1 MKITKGWRL
10 NERKKE
16 REGVHVSDK
25 ERSKER
31 ATEERARE
39 RERELARARE
49 RERKSETHTHTQ
61 RDTETQSQTQRERPD
76 DNPKEE
82 KYIIRNPILQEEG
95 EEKKRNVS
103 FVYNQHH
110 NVRIHELHY
119 VIITLRVIIPPQCC
133 FIPRHKPTYSVTC

>member
-10 NERKKE
+10 KERKKE
-16 REGVHVSDK
+16 REGVHVSDN
-25 ERSKER
+25 ERNKER
-31 ATEERARE
+31 ATGGGARERESLRARE
-39 RERELARARE
+39 RERERAR
-49 RERKSETHTHTQ
+49 HTHTE

-82 KYIIRNPILQEEG
+82 KYIIRNPILQEEE